1 MDPRIARIQDQLRRE
16 RLDAFVLTNPHDVLY
31 ATGYASIMERWSLQ
45 EPISAAIVVQGGPT
59 ILCLPEANIALLTVL
74 AERGN
79 PDRAQELRV
88 FDLLNFCE
96 MARVLDPNA
105 RSSPLRTDATE
116 MYAHRVK
123 GRCEPELM
131 SSIAVTL
138 REHGLASAR
147 IGFDD
152 LRVGHVV
159 RRLDGCQ
166 GIDIHDALDAM
177 IRARVVKT
185 PDEHAAFR
193 RIGKRADKI
202 IQYAAEQLRPGTT
215 WDAVQR
221 SVAGYMTQLD
231 VAPVDDR
238 ALLFGGAYAGEFTPE
253 MFRTSH
259 AGELKQGD
267 IVILET
273 LGSSEDFWIDINRTA
288 TLGEPQPDFA
298 KLHGIVRDAFLT
310 MIDAMRPGANTADVQ
325 RLGLRAPAQA
335 GRRGTREAD
344 RGRPRCRTHAG
355 RDPGAV
361 SCAGAARRAWLR
373 ARGGHGHLA
382 RLPVLRR
389 RTRAMPHGERVHHQ
403 CRWRGIDLRDTARNH
418 GPALSR
424 NAASQLLLMPPCAAG
439 VRT

>member
-1 MDPRIARIQDQLRRE
+1 MASLGVTMDPRIARIQDQLRRE
-16 RLDAFVLTNPHDVLY
+16 QLDAFVLTNPHDVLY

-116 MYAHRVK
+116 MYADRVK

-138 REHGLASAR
+138 REHGLASAG

-166 GIDIHDALDAM
+166 RIDIHDALDAM

-310 MIDAMRPGANTADVQ
+310 MIDAMGPGANTADVQ
-325 RLGLRAPAQA
+325 RLGLEHLRKQGVAAPEKLIAVA
-335 GRRGTREAD
+335 HGVGHMPVEIPVPYPALGLRG
-344 RGRPRCRTHAG
+344 
-355 RDPGAV
+355 
-361 SCAGAARRAWLR
+361 
-373 ARGGHGHLA
+373 ARGFALEEGMVISLDCLYFGAEL
-382 RLPVLRR
+382 
-389 RTRAMPHGERVHHQ
+389 
-403 CRWRGIDLRDTARNH
+403 
-418 GPALSR
+418 GPCHMENVFII
-424 NAASQLLLMPPCAAG
+424 NAGGAESPYATPLEIMGP
-439 VRT
+439 R

>member
-1 MDPRIARIQDQLRRE
+1 MDPRISRIQEQLGRE

-45 EPISAAIVVQGGPT
+45 EPISAAIVVKGGPT

-74 AERGN
+74 AERGT
-79 PDRAQELRV
+79 PDRADELRV
-88 FDLLNFCE
+88 FELLNFCE

-105 RSSPLRTDATE
+105 RSTPLRADATA
-116 MYAHRVK
+116 MYANRVK

-138 REHGLASAR
+138 RAHGLASAR
-147 IGFDD
+147 LGFDD

-159 RRLDGCQ
+159 RRLDGCE
-166 GIDIHDALDAM
+166 GIDVHDALDAM

-185 PDEHAAFR
+185 PDEQAAFR

-202 IQYAAEQLRPGTT
+202 IQYAAEQLRPGVT

-238 ALLFGGAYAGEFTPE
+238 AMLFGGAYAGEFTPE
-253 MFRTSH
+253 MFRTSY
-259 AGELKQGD
+259 AGALKQGD

-288 TLGEPQPDFA
+288 TLGAPQPEFA
-298 KLHGIVRDAFLT
+298 RLHGIVRDAFLT

-325 RLGLRAPAQA
+325 KLGLEHLRQQGVAAPEKLIAVAHGVGHMPVEIPVPYPALGLR
-335 GRRGTREAD
+335 G
-344 RGRPRCRTHAG
+344 
-355 RDPGAV
+355 
-361 SCAGAARRAWLR
+361 
-373 ARGGHGHLA
+373 ARGFALEEGMVISLDCLYFGAEL
-382 RLPVLRR
+382 
-389 RTRAMPHGERVHHQ
+389 
-403 CRWRGIDLRDTARNH
+403 
-418 GPALSR
+418 GPCHMENVFII
-424 NAASQLLLMPPCAAG
+424 NAGGAESTYATPLEIMGP
-439 VRT
+439 R

>member
-1 MDPRIARIQDQLRRE
+1 MALGVTMDPRIARIQDQLRRE
-16 RLDAFVLTNPHDVLY
+16 RLDAFVLTNAHDVLY

-45 EPISAAIVVQGGPT
+45 EPISAAIVVQGGST

-325 RLGLRAPAQA
+325 RLGLEHLRKQGVAAPEKLIAVA
-335 GRRGTREAD
+335 HGVGHMPVEIPVPYPALGLRG
-344 RGRPRCRTHAG
+344 
-355 RDPGAV
+355 
-361 SCAGAARRAWLR
+361 
-373 ARGGHGHLA
+373 ARGFALEEGMVISLDCLYFGAEL
-382 RLPVLRR
+382 
-389 RTRAMPHGERVHHQ
+389 
-403 CRWRGIDLRDTARNH
+403 
-418 GPALSR
+418 GPCHMENVFII
-424 NAASQLLLMPPCAAG
+424 NAGGAESTYATPLEIMGP
-439 VRT
+439 R

>member
-1 MDPRIARIQDQLRRE
+1 MASLGVTMDPRIARIQDQLRRE
-16 RLDAFVLTNPHDVLY
+16 QLDAFVLTNPHDVLY

-74 AERGN
+74 AERGH

-105 RSSPLRTDATE
+105 RSSPLRTDAIE

-138 REHGLASAR
+138 REHGLASAH

-325 RLGLRAPAQA
+325 RLGLEHLRTQGVAAPEKLIAVA
-335 GRRGTREAD
+335 HGVGHMPVEIPVPYPALGLRG
-344 RGRPRCRTHAG
+344 
-355 RDPGAV
+355 
-361 SCAGAARRAWLR
+361 
-373 ARGGHGHLA
+373 ARGFALEEGMVISLDCLYFGAEL
-382 RLPVLRR
+382 
-389 RTRAMPHGERVHHQ
+389 
-403 CRWRGIDLRDTARNH
+403 
-418 GPALSR
+418 GPCHMENVFII
-424 NAASQLLLMPPCAAG
+424 NAGGAESTYATPLEIMGP
-439 VRT
+439 R

>member
-1 MDPRIARIQDQLRRE
+1 MASLGVTMDPRIARIQDQLRRE
-16 RLDAFVLTNPHDVLY
+16 QLDAFVLTNPHDVLY

-310 MIDAMRPGANTADVQ
+310 MIDAMGPGANTADVQ
-325 RLGLRAPAQA
+325 RLGLEHLRKQGVAAPEKLIAVA
-335 GRRGTREAD
+335 HGVGHMPVEIPVPYPALGLRG
-344 RGRPRCRTHAG
+344 
-355 RDPGAV
+355 
-361 SCAGAARRAWLR
+361 
-373 ARGGHGHLA
+373 ARGFALEEGM
-382 RLPVLRR
+382 V
-389 RTRAMPHGERVHHQ
+389 
-403 CRWRGIDLRDTARNH
+403 ISRDCLYFGAEL
-418 GPALSR
+418 GPCHMENVFII
-424 NAASQLLLMPPCAAG
+424 NAGGAESTYATPLEIMGP
-439 VRT
+439 R